1 MPDGEGS
8 PRESALR
15 VWLPWAALGFMTA
28 VVVLQETRWAP
39 LPTRNEAALWRS
51 VFVALAAAVA
61 LRLGW
66 RADGDWEA
74 RQRALGTLS
83 NSFYGPRRQALEEGG
98 AVLGGIAG
106 ALWWGA
112 MAWIVL
118 ANGIRHHSPVDGLLN
133 LQAAVLVGVATGS
146 LAGALCGR
154 IAGSL
159 WETRHRARRGLLAR

>member
-8 PRESALR
+8 RRESALR
-15 VWLPWAALGFMTA
+15 VWLPWLALGFLTA
-28 VVVLQETRWAP
+28 IVALQETRWAP
-39 LPTRNEAALWRS
+39 LPTRNERALWLS
-51 VFVALAAAVA
+51 VALALASALS

-83 NSFYGPRRQALEEGG
+83 NSFYGPRRQALLEGG
-98 AVLGGIAG
+98 AVLGGIVG

-118 ANGIRHHSPVDGLLN
+118 ANGIRHHSPVDGLLD
-133 LQAAVLVGVATGS
+133 LQAATLVGVSTGA
-146 LAGALCGR
+146 LVGALCGR
-154 IAGSL
+154 IGGSV